1 MNIKTLMVG
10 PIGTNCYLL
19 CDEDA
24 KACAVVDPGGDA
36 GRVAAAVAETGCAP
50 CAILLTHGHYDHT
63 GAVGELQAK
72 WPEVPVYLNRRDVYE
87 DAYTQQLFPPL
98 SGDVRDYDEGDTVA
112 VGGLTVSVLATP
124 GHSEGSVTLRC
135 GGALFCGDTLFAG
148 SCGRTDFPGGSW
160 KAMLASLKRL
170 SALPGNYTVLPGHG
184 EASTLDQERQTNPY
198 MKEAM
203 AQ

>member
-1 MNIKTLMVG
+1 MELFTFPLG
-10 PIGTNCYLL
+10 QLETNCYVLA
-19 CDEDA
+19 DE
-24 KACAVVDPGGDA
+24 KTRRCAIVDPGDDGDA
-36 GRVAAAVAETGCAP
+36 VAKWLSNKGLTPAY
-50 CAILLTHGHYDHT
+50 IFLTHGHYDH
-63 GAVGELQAK
+63 
-72 WPEVPVYLNRRDVYE
+72 
-87 DAYTQQLFPPL
+87 
-98 SGDVRDYDEGDTVA
+98 
-112 VGGLTVSVLATP
+112 VGGLAALRAAYPDLPVYVHAADIRLAAAMTRGLSWTDFYEDGDEISMDSITFRVLETP
-124 GHSEGSVTLRC
+124 GHTPGSVCLLA
-135 GGALFCGDTLFAG
+135 GNLLFAGDTLFAG

>member
-1 MNIKTLMVG
+1 MELFTFPLG
-10 PIGTNCYLL
+10 QLETNCYVLA
-19 CDEDA
+19 DE
-24 KACAVVDPGGDA
+24 KTHRCAIVDPGDDGDA
-36 GRVAAAVAETGCAP
+36 VAKWLSGKGLTPAY
-50 CAILLTHGHYDHT
+50 IFLTHGHYDH
-63 GAVGELQAK
+63 
-72 WPEVPVYLNRRDVYE
+72 
-87 DAYTQQLFPPL
+87 
-98 SGDVRDYDEGDTVA
+98 
-112 VGGLTVSVLATP
+112 VGGLAALRAAYPDLPVYVHAADTRLAAAMNRGLSWTDFYEDGDEISMDSVTFRVLETP
-124 GHSEGSVTLRC
+124 GHTPGSVCLLC
-135 GGALFCGDTLFAG
+135 GNLLFAGDTLFAG

>member
-1 MNIKTLMVG
+1 MELFTFPLG
-10 PIGTNCYLL
+10 QLETNCYVLA
-19 CDEDA
+19 DE
-24 KACAVVDPGGDA
+24 KTHRCAIVDPGDDGDA
-36 GRVAAAVAETGCAP
+36 VAQWLSGKGLSPAY
-50 CAILLTHGHYDHT
+50 IFLTHGHYDH
-63 GAVGELQAK
+63 
-72 WPEVPVYLNRRDVYE
+72 
-87 DAYTQQLFPPL
+87 
-98 SGDVRDYDEGDTVA
+98 
-112 VGGLTVSVLATP
+112 VGGLAALRAAYPDLPVYVHAADTRLAAAMNRGLSWTDFYEDGDEISMDSITFRVLETP
-124 GHSEGSVTLRC
+124 GHTPGSVCILA
-135 GGALFCGDTLFAG
+135 GNLLFAGDTLFAG

>member
-1 MNIKTLMVG
+1 MELFTFPLG
-10 PIGTNCYLL
+10 QLETNCYVLA
-19 CDEDA
+19 DE
-24 KACAVVDPGGDA
+24 KTHRCAIVDPGDDGDA
-36 GRVAAAVAETGCAP
+36 VAQWLSGKGLTPAY
-50 CAILLTHGHYDHT
+50 IFLTHGHSH
-63 GAVGELQAK
+63 
-72 WPEVPVYLNRRDVYE
+72 PVRALAALRAAYRDLPAYVHAGNTSLAAAMTRGLSWTDFYE
-87 DAYTQQLFPPL
+87 D
-98 SGDVRDYDEGDTVA
+98 GDEISMDSITFR
-112 VGGLTVSVLATP
+112 VLETP
-124 GHSEGSVTLRC
+124 GHTPGSVCILA
-135 GGALFCGDTLFAG
+135 GNLLFAGDTLFAG

>member
-1 MNIKTLMVG
+1 MELFTFPLG
-10 PIGTNCYLL
+10 QLETNCYVLA
-19 CDEDA
+19 DE
-24 KACAVVDPGGDA
+24 KTHRCAIVDPGDDGDA
-36 GRVAAAVAETGCAP
+36 VAKWLSNKGLTPAY
-50 CAILLTHGHYDHT
+50 IFLTHGHYDH
-63 GAVGELQAK
+63 
-72 WPEVPVYLNRRDVYE
+72 
-87 DAYTQQLFPPL
+87 
-98 SGDVRDYDEGDTVA
+98 
-112 VGGLTVSVLATP
+112 VGGLAALRAAYPDLPVYVHAADIRLAAAMTRGLSWTDFYEDGDEISMDSITFRVLETP
-124 GHSEGSVTLRC
+124 GHTPGSVCILA
-135 GGALFCGDTLFAG
+135 GNLLFAGDTLFAG

>member
-1 MNIKTLMVG
+1 MELFTFPLG
-10 PIGTNCYLL
+10 QLETNCYVLA
-19 CDEDA
+19 DE
-24 KACAVVDPGGDA
+24 KTHRCAIVDPGDDGDA
-36 GRVAAAVAETGCAP
+36 VAQWLSGKGLTPAY
-50 CAILLTHGHYDHT
+50 IFLTHGHYDH
-63 GAVGELQAK
+63 
-72 WPEVPVYLNRRDVYE
+72 
-87 DAYTQQLFPPL
+87 
-98 SGDVRDYDEGDTVA
+98 
-112 VGGLTVSVLATP
+112 VGGLAALRAAYPDLPVYVHAADIRLAAAMTRGLSWTDFYEDGDEISMDSITFRVLETP
-124 GHSEGSVTLRC
+124 GHTPGSVCILA
-135 GGALFCGDTLFAG
+135 GNLLFAGDTLFAG

>member
-1 MNIKTLMVG
+1 MELFTFPLG
-10 PIGTNCYLL
+10 QLETNCYVLA
-19 CDEDA
+19 DE
-24 KACAVVDPGGDA
+24 KTHRCAIVDPGDDGDA
-36 GRVAAAVAETGCAP
+36 VAQWLSGKGLTPAY
-50 CAILLTHGHYDHT
+50 IFLTHGHYDH
-63 GAVGELQAK
+63 
-72 WPEVPVYLNRRDVYE
+72 
-87 DAYTQQLFPPL
+87 
-98 SGDVRDYDEGDTVA
+98 
-112 VGGLTVSVLATP
+112 VGGLAALRAAYPDLPVYVHAADTRLAAAMNRGLSWTDFYEDGDEISMDSITFRVLETP
-124 GHSEGSVTLRC
+124 GHTPGSVCLLA
-135 GGALFCGDTLFAG
+135 GNFLFAGDTLFAG

>member
-1 MNIKTLMVG
+1 MELFTFPLG
-10 PIGTNCYLL
+10 QLETNCYVLA
-19 CDEDA
+19 DE
-24 KACAVVDPGGDA
+24 KTHRCAIVDPGDDGDA
-36 GRVAAAVAETGCAP
+36 VAQWLSGKGLTPAY
-50 CAILLTHGHYDHT
+50 IFLTHGHYDH
-63 GAVGELQAK
+63 
-72 WPEVPVYLNRRDVYE
+72 
-87 DAYTQQLFPPL
+87 
-98 SGDVRDYDEGDTVA
+98 
-112 VGGLTVSVLATP
+112 VGGLAALRAAYPDLPVYVHAADTRLAAAMTRGLSWTDFYEDGDEISMDSITFQVLETP
-124 GHSEGSVTLRC
+124 GHTPGSVCLLA
-135 GGALFCGDTLFAG
+135 GNLLFAGDTLFAG

>member
-1 MNIKTLMVG
+1 MELFTFPLG
-10 PIGTNCYLL
+10 QLETNCYVLA
-19 CDEDA
+19 DE
-24 KACAVVDPGGDA
+24 KTHRCAIVDPGDDGDA
-36 GRVAAAVAETGCAP
+36 VAQWLSGKGLSPAY
-50 CAILLTHGHYDHT
+50 IFLTHGHYDH
-63 GAVGELQAK
+63 
-72 WPEVPVYLNRRDVYE
+72 
-87 DAYTQQLFPPL
+87 
-98 SGDVRDYDEGDTVA
+98 
-112 VGGLTVSVLATP
+112 VGGLAALRAAYPDLPVYVHAADTRLAAAMTRGLSWTDFYEDGDEISMDSITFQVLETP
-124 GHSEGSVTLRC
+124 GHTPGSVCLLA
-135 GGALFCGDTLFAG
+135 GNLLFAGDTLFAG

>member
-1 MNIKTLMVG
+1 MELFTSPLG
-10 PIGTNCYLL
+10 QLETNCYVLA
-19 CDEDA
+19 DE
-24 KACAVVDPGGDA
+24 KTRRCAIVDPGDDGDA
-36 GRVAAAVAETGCAP
+36 VAKWLSNKGLTPAY
-50 CAILLTHGHYDHT
+50 IFLTHGHYDH
-63 GAVGELQAK
+63 
-72 WPEVPVYLNRRDVYE
+72 
-87 DAYTQQLFPPL
+87 
-98 SGDVRDYDEGDTVA
+98 
-112 VGGLTVSVLATP
+112 VGGLAALRAAYPDLPVYVHAADIRLAAAMTRGLSWTDFYEDGDEISMDSITFRVLETP
-124 GHSEGSVTLRC
+124 GHTPGSVCILA
-135 GGALFCGDTLFAG
+135 GNLLFAGDTLFAG

>member
-1 MNIKTLMVG
+1 MELFTFPLG
-10 PIGTNCYLL
+10 QLETNCYVLA
-19 CDEDA
+19 DE
-24 KACAVVDPGGDA
+24 KTHRCAIVDPGDDGDA
-36 GRVAAAVAETGCAP
+36 VAQWLSGKGLTPAY
-50 CAILLTHGHYDHT
+50 IFLTHGHYDH
-63 GAVGELQAK
+63 
-72 WPEVPVYLNRRDVYE
+72 
-87 DAYTQQLFPPL
+87 
-98 SGDVRDYDEGDTVA
+98 
-112 VGGLTVSVLATP
+112 VGGLAALRAAYPDLPVYVHAADTRLAAAMTRGLSWTDFYEDGDEISMDSITFHVLETP
-124 GHSEGSVTLRC
+124 GHTPGSVCLLA
-135 GGALFCGDTLFAG
+135 GNLLFAGDTLFAG

>member
-1 MNIKTLMVG
+1 MELFTFPLG
-10 PIGTNCYLL
+10 QLETNCYVLA
-19 CDEDA
+19 DE
-24 KACAVVDPGGDA
+24 KTHRCAIVDPGDDGDA
-36 GRVAAAVAETGCAP
+36 VAQWLSGKG
-50 CAILLTHGHYDHT
+50 LTRAYIFLSHGHYDH
-63 GAVGELQAK
+63 
-72 WPEVPVYLNRRDVYE
+72 
-87 DAYTQQLFPPL
+87 
-98 SGDVRDYDEGDTVA
+98 
-112 VGGLTVSVLATP
+112 VGGLAALRAAYPDLPVYVHAADTSLAAAMTRGLSWTDFYEDGDEISMDSITFQVLETP
-124 GHSEGSVTLRC
+124 GHTPGSVCLLA
-135 GGALFCGDTLFAG
+135 GNLLFAGDTLFAG

>member
-1 MNIKTLMVG
+1 MELFTFPLG
-10 PIGTNCYLL
+10 QLETNCYVLA
-19 CDEDA
+19 DE
-24 KACAVVDPGGDA
+24 KTHRCAIVDPGDDGDA
-36 GRVAAAVAETGCAP
+36 VAQWLSGKGLSPAY
-50 CAILLTHGHYDHT
+50 IFLTHGHYDH
-63 GAVGELQAK
+63 
-72 WPEVPVYLNRRDVYE
+72 
-87 DAYTQQLFPPL
+87 
-98 SGDVRDYDEGDTVA
+98 
-112 VGGLTVSVLATP
+112 VGGLAALRAAYPDLPVYVHAADTRLAAAMNRGLSWTDFYEDGDEISMDSITFRVLETP
-124 GHSEGSVTLRC
+124 GHTPGSVCLLA
-135 GGALFCGDTLFAG
+135 GNLLFAGDTLFAG

>member
-1 MNIKTLMVG
+1 MELFTFPLG
-10 PIGTNCYLL
+10 QLETNCYVLA
-19 CDEDA
+19 DE
-24 KACAVVDPGGDA
+24 KTHRCAIVDPGDDGDA
-36 GRVAAAVAETGCAP
+36 VAQWLSGKGLTPAY
-50 CAILLTHGHYDHT
+50 IFLTHGHYDH
-63 GAVGELQAK
+63 
-72 WPEVPVYLNRRDVYE
+72 
-87 DAYTQQLFPPL
+87 
-98 SGDVRDYDEGDTVA
+98 
-112 VGGLTVSVLATP
+112 VGGLAALRAAYPDLPVYVHAADTRLAAAMNRGLSWTDFYEDGDEISMDSITFRVLEAPGHTP
-124 GHSEGSVTLRC
+124 GSVCLLA
-135 GGALFCGDTLFAG
+135 GNLLFAGDTLFAG

>member
-1 MNIKTLMVG
+1 MELFTFPLG
-10 PIGTNCYLL
+10 QLETNCYVLA
-19 CDEDA
+19 DE
-24 KACAVVDPGGDA
+24 KTHRCAIVDPGDDGDA
-36 GRVAAAVAETGCAP
+36 VAQWLSGKGLTPAY
-50 CAILLTHGHYDHT
+50 IFLTHGHYDH
-63 GAVGELQAK
+63 
-72 WPEVPVYLNRRDVYE
+72 
-87 DAYTQQLFPPL
+87 
-98 SGDVRDYDEGDTVA
+98 
-112 VGGLTVSVLATP
+112 VGGLAALRAAYPDLPVYVHAADTRLAAAMTRGLSWTDFYEDGDEISMDSITFQVLETP
-124 GHSEGSVTLRC
+124 GHTPGSVCILA
-135 GGALFCGDTLFAG
+135 GNLLFAGDTLFAG

>member
-1 MNIKTLMVG
+1 MELFTFPLG
-10 PIGTNCYLL
+10 QLETNCHVLA
-19 CDEDA
+19 DE
-24 KACAVVDPGGDA
+24 KTHRCAIVDPGDDGE
-36 GRVAAAVAETGCAP
+36 AVAQWLSGKGLTPAY
-50 CAILLTHGHYDHT
+50 IFLTHGHYDH
-63 GAVGELQAK
+63 
-72 WPEVPVYLNRRDVYE
+72 
-87 DAYTQQLFPPL
+87 
-98 SGDVRDYDEGDTVA
+98 
-112 VGGLTVSVLATP
+112 VGGLAALRAAYPDLPVYVHAADTRLAAAMTRGLSWTDFYEDGDEISMDSITFRVLETP
-124 GHSEGSVTLRC
+124 GHTPGSVCLLA
-135 GGALFCGDTLFAG
+135 GNLLFAGDTLFAG

>member
-1 MNIKTLMVG
+1 MELFTFPLG
-10 PIGTNCYLL
+10 QLETNCYVLA
-19 CDEDA
+19 DE
-24 KACAVVDPGGDA
+24 KTRRCAIVDPGDDGDA
-36 GRVAAAVAETGCAP
+36 VAKWLSGKGLTPAY
-50 CAILLTHGHYDHT
+50 IFLTHGHYDH
-63 GAVGELQAK
+63 
-72 WPEVPVYLNRRDVYE
+72 
-87 DAYTQQLFPPL
+87 
-98 SGDVRDYDEGDTVA
+98 
-112 VGGLTVSVLATP
+112 VGGLAALRAAYPDLPVYVHAADTSLAAAMTRGLSWTDFYEDGDEISMDSITFRVLETP
-124 GHSEGSVTLRC
+124 GHTPGSVCILA
-135 GGALFCGDTLFAG
+135 GNLLFAGDTLFAG

>member
-1 MNIKTLMVG
+1 MELFTFPLG
-10 PIGTNCYLL
+10 QLETNCYVLA
-19 CDEDA
+19 DE
-24 KACAVVDPGGDA
+24 KTHRCAIVDPGDDGDA
-36 GRVAAAVAETGCAP
+36 VAQWLSGKGLTPAY
-50 CAILLTHGHYDHT
+50 IFLTHGHYDH
-63 GAVGELQAK
+63 
-72 WPEVPVYLNRRDVYE
+72 
-87 DAYTQQLFPPL
+87 
-98 SGDVRDYDEGDTVA
+98 
-112 VGGLTVSVLATP
+112 VGGLAALRAAYPDLPVYVHAADTRLAPAMTRGLSWTDFYEDGDEISMDSITFRVLETP
-124 GHSEGSVTLRC
+124 GHTPGSVCILA
-135 GGALFCGDTLFAG
+135 GNLLFAGDTLFAG

>member
-1 MNIKTLMVG
+1 MELFTFPLG
-10 PIGTNCYLL
+10 QLETNCYVLA
-19 CDEDA
+19 DE
-24 KACAVVDPGGDA
+24 KTHRCAIVDPGDDGDA
-36 GRVAAAVAETGCAP
+36 VAQWLSGKGLTPAY
-50 CAILLTHGHYDHT
+50 IFLTHGHYDH
-63 GAVGELQAK
+63 
-72 WPEVPVYLNRRDVYE
+72 
-87 DAYTQQLFPPL
+87 
-98 SGDVRDYDEGDTVA
+98 
-112 VGGLTVSVLATP
+112 VGGLAALRAAYPDLPVYVHAADTSLAAAMTRGLSWTDFYEDGDEISMDSITFQVLETP
-124 GHSEGSVTLRC
+124 GHTQGTVCILA
-135 GGALFCGDTLFAG
+135 GNLLFTGDTLFAG

>member
-1 MNIKTLMVG
+1 MELFTFPLG
-10 PIGTNCYLL
+10 QLETNCYVLA
-19 CDEDA
+19 DE
-24 KACAVVDPGGDA
+24 KTHRCAIVDPGDDGN
-36 GRVAAAVAETGCAP
+36 AVAQWLSGKGLTPAY
-50 CAILLTHGHYDHT
+50 IFLTHGHYDH
-63 GAVGELQAK
+63 
-72 WPEVPVYLNRRDVYE
+72 
-87 DAYTQQLFPPL
+87 
-98 SGDVRDYDEGDTVA
+98 
-112 VGGLTVSVLATP
+112 VGGLAALRAAYPDLPVYVHAADTRLAAAMTRGLSWTDFYEDGDEISMDSITFQVLETP
-124 GHSEGSVTLRC
+124 GHTPGSVCLLA
-135 GGALFCGDTLFAG
+135 GNLLFAGDTLFAG

>member
-1 MNIKTLMVG
+1 MELFTFPLG
-10 PIGTNCYLL
+10 QLETNCYVLA
-19 CDEDA
+19 DE
-24 KACAVVDPGGDA
+24 KTHRCAIVDPGDDGDA
-36 GRVAAAVAETGCAP
+36 VAQWLSGKGLTPAY
-50 CAILLTHGHYDHT
+50 IFLTHGHYDH
-63 GAVGELQAK
+63 
-72 WPEVPVYLNRRDVYE
+72 
-87 DAYTQQLFPPL
+87 
-98 SGDVRDYDEGDTVA
+98 
-112 VGGLTVSVLATP
+112 VGGLAALRAAYPDLPVYVHAADTRLATAMTRGLSWTDFYEDGDEISMDSITFQVLETP
-124 GHSEGSVTLRC
+124 GHTPGSVCLLA
-135 GGALFCGDTLFAG
+135 GNLLFAGDTLFAG

>member
-1 MNIKTLMVG
+1 MELFTFPLG
-10 PIGTNCYLL
+10 QLETNCYVLA
-19 CDEDA
+19 DE
-24 KACAVVDPGGDA
+24 KTRRCAIVDPGDDGDA
-36 GRVAAAVAETGCAP
+36 VAQWLSGKGLTPAY
-50 CAILLTHGHYDHT
+50 IFLTHGHYD
-63 GAVGELQAK
+63 
-72 WPEVPVYLNRRDVYE
+72 N
-87 DAYTQQLFPPL
+87 
-98 SGDVRDYDEGDTVA
+98 
-112 VGGLTVSVLATP
+112 VGGLAALRAAYPDLPVYVHAADTRLAAAMTRGLSWTDFYEDGDEISMDSITFRVLETP
-124 GHSEGSVTLRC
+124 GHTPGSVCLLC
-135 GGALFCGDTLFAG
+135 GNLLFAGDTLFAG